1 MEGQRTTSNWTAGR
15 IIGMV
20 FTSIGALIGVTLL
33 FCGIALIAVHAFA
46 RDDDDF
52 YTSDT
57 EPLRSSGYA
66 ITTDEINLD
75 FVDDLP
81 DDMLGTLRVNAK
93 GIGGK
98 AIFLGIGP
106 SDDVDR
112 YLARVAHSELDDFD
126 RGRPEYVEVPGG
138 RPPTPPGAQDFWVAE
153 SLGVGDQRVDW
164 EPEDGVWTVVAM
176 NAGAAR
182 GVAVEAE
189 IGAKLDWL
197 LWLGVGFVIAGI
209 VLGVGGTILILII
222 GRGASRDQVAI
233 PTSETPN

>member
-1 MEGQRTTSNWTAGR
+1 
-15 IIGMV
+15 MV
-20 FTSIGALIGVTLL
+20 FTSIGALIGLTLL
-33 FCGIALIAVHAFA
+33 LGGLGLIALTAFA
-46 RDDDDF
+46 RDDDGF

-75 FVDDLP
+75 FIDDLP
-81 DDMLGTLRVNAK
+81 DDVLGTLRVNAE
-93 GIGGK
+93 GVGGK

-112 YLARVAHSELDDFD
+112 YLARVAHSELDDFH

-138 RPPTPPGAQDFWVAE
+138 RPPTPPGAQSFWVAE
-153 SLGVGDQRVDW
+153 SLGVGNRRVDW

-189 IGAKLDWL
+189 IGAELDWL
-197 LWLGVGFVIAGI
+197 IWLGVGFTIAGFVFLI
-209 VLGVGGTILILII
+209 GGTILILVI
-222 GRGASRDQVAI
+222 GRGASRDQVTVATTE
-233 PTSETPN
+233 PGETTP